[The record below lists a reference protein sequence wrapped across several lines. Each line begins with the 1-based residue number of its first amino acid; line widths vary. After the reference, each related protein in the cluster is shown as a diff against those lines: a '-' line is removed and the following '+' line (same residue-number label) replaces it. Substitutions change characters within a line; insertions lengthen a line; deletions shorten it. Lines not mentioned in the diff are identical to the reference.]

1 MNDKLSVV
9 IITKNEEQK
18 IARCLES
25 VAWADEIIIID
36 DCSSDGTSRICKSFG
51 ATVIES
57 VSFGNFDHQRNLGM
71 EKASG
76 DWILQMDA
84 DEIVTAEL
92 AREIKK
98 AISNPGR
105 FVAYKFKRRNYF
117 LGHFMKYG
125 GWYNYST
132 KLFKKTNARF
142 IGKSVHETL
151 HLDGETGIIAE
162 DIEHFP
168 FTSIYQ
174 FIDRHNYYTTVE
186 AREIL
191 EKKGTLDMKIIRY
204 NLTIKPFKLLWKMYV
219 KKSGFREG
227 IRGFIFSVMYAFVHF
242 LKWAKYWELTY
253 GKKTA

>member
-25 VAWADEIIIID
+25 VKWADEIIIID
-36 DCSSDGTSRICKSFG
+36 DCSSDGTTQICKSFG
-51 ATVIES
+51 ATVIENAS
-57 VSFGNFDHQRNLGM
+57 YGNFDYQRNLGI

-84 DEIVTAEL
+84 DEIVTEEL

-98 AISNPGR
+98 AIGNPGR

-125 GWYNYST
+125 GWYSYST
-132 KLFKKTNARF
+132 KLSKKTNARF

-151 HLDGETGIIAE
+151 HLDGETGIISE

-174 FIDRHNYYTTVE
+174 FIDRHNYYTAVE
-186 AREIL
+186 ARGIL
-191 EKKGTLDMKIIRY
+191 EKEGMLDMKIIRY

-227 IRGFIFSVMYAFVHF
+227 MHGFIFSVMYSFVHF

>member
-18 IARCLES
+18 IAVCLKS
-25 VAWADEIIIID
+25 VKWADEIIIID
-36 DCSSDGTSRICKSFG
+36 DCSSDRTASICKSFG
-51 ATVIES
+51 ATVIENAS
-57 VSFGNFDHQRNLGM
+57 YGNFDNQRNLGI
-71 EKASG
+71 ERASG
-76 DWILQMDA
+76 DWVLQMDA
-84 DEIVTAEL
+84 DEIVTGEL

-98 AISNPGR
+98 AIANPGR
-105 FVAYKFKRRNYF
+105 FAAFKFKRRNYF

-125 GWYNYST
+125 GWYGYST

-151 HLDGETGIIAE
+151 SLDGETGAIAE

-174 FIDRHNYYTTVE
+174 FIDRQNFYTTVE
-186 AREIL
+186 ARAIL
-191 EKKGTLDMKIIRY
+191 EKEGPLDMKIVRY
-204 NLTIKPFKLLWKMYV
+204 NLTIKPFKLFWKIYV

-227 IRGFIFSVMYAFVHF
+227 MYGFIFSAMYSFVHF
-242 LKWAKYWELTY
+242 MKWAKYWELTY